1 MLKLYWG
8 DAKAWIGVAK
18 KLYTPNVESSL
29 ERAGYPHTNE
39 LNVAGVCAGYAF
51 ELIYKVLV
59 EVSGQIPRGVHWPR
73 VAHEKLDK
81 QDRKEVEWI
90 INNHGWDVS
99 EFLDYLD
106 TLCHGNRKYWMR
118 PRPPETGLAKG
129 SFRIGGRSSFDELEK
144 LHTDLSS
151 LAMKRIN
158 ETRHEDWPGT
168 ESP

>member
-8 DAKAWIGVAK
+8 DAKVWMGVAK
-18 KLYTPNVESSL
+18 HLYTSNVESL
-29 ERAGYPHTNE
+29 HERAGYPHINE
-39 LNVAGVCAGYAF
+39 LNVASVCAGYAF

-59 EVSGQIPRGVHWPR
+59 EVSGQLPEGVHWPR
-73 VAHEKLDK
+73 VAHGRLAK
-81 QDRKEVEWI
+81 QDRKEVESI

-99 EFLDYLD
+99 EFLCYLD
-106 TLCHGNRKYWMR
+106 TLCDGNRKYWMR
-118 PRPPETGLAKG
+118 PRSPKTGPAKG
-129 SFRIGGRSSFDELEK
+129 GFNIGGRIGFDELGK
-144 LHTDLSS
+144 LHTDLAS

>member
-8 DAKAWIGVAK
+8 DAKAWMGVAK
-18 KLYTPNVESSL
+18 KLYTSSAESFR
-29 ERAGYPHTNE
+29 EPAGYPHSNE
-39 LNVAGVCAGYAF
+39 VNVAGVCAGYAF

-59 EVSGQIPRGVHWPR
+59 EVSGQLPEGVHWPR
-73 VAHEKLDK
+73 VAHERLDR
-81 QDRKEVEWI
+81 QDRKEVERI

-99 EFLDYLD
+99 EFLVYLD
-106 TLCHGNRKYWMR
+106 TLCHGDRKYWMR
-118 PRPPETGLAKG
+118 PRPPKTGPAKG
-129 SFRIGGRSSFDELEK
+129 SFHIGGPRGFDELEK
-144 LHTDLSS
+144 LHSDLAS